1 MTDQNPWPRIAVLG
15 AGAVGGYF
23 GGLLADAGA
32 PVVTIGRQNFVNAV
46 TREGLLL
53 DTLQFKKRV
62 RIEASTDLGTV
73 RGAGLVLFCV
83 KTTDNATTAR
93 ELAPLLAPDAIVL
106 SLQNGVDNAEQ
117 IRAAAGIEVLRAVVY
132 VAASVP
138 EPGHVKHVGRGD
150 LVLGPQGE
158 KVKRVSEIFARA
170 KIPCRISD
178 NIEGELWIK
187 LISNCALNAVSALGH
202 ARYRQIAESEEAR
215 KVVEAVVNEVLAV
228 ARAAHI
234 VLPGI
239 QEPREA
245 FAMTMKIA
253 TQMAEAMSSTA
264 QDINRGKRTEI
275 DSLNGYISRRGAEL
289 GIPTPVNHA
298 LYALVKLLENRA

>member
-32 PVVTIGRQNFVNAV
+32 PVLMIGRQNFVDAV
-46 TREGLLL
+46 AREGLLL

-62 RIEASTDLGTV
+62 RVEAATDLSAA

-150 LVLGPQGE
+150 LVLGPQCE
-158 KVKRVSEIFARA
+158 KVKHVSEIFARA
-170 KIPCRISD
+170 NIPCRISN